1 MYENGKWV
9 INQRVID
16 WAKAE
21 YGEDIRPL
29 KNKPAKKYGQRD
41 KPDEAVRITESR
53 GTVLFDSVRSNNHSV
68 GNARGGYF

>member
-16 WAKAE
+16 WAKSE

-29 KNKPAKKYGQRD
+29 KNKPAKKAWTKR
-41 KPDEAVRITESR
+41 
-53 GTVLFDSVRSNNHSV
+53 
-68 GNARGGYF
+68 